1 MIRALAPV
9 ILATSLFG
17 FACAARTVIYALP
30 AENPPPAELGDA
42 DAAPV
47 AANCAACHSLDYI
60 VTQPR
65 GKGAQFWRDEVTKM
79 LNVYKAPIAPED
91 ADKIADILGKKFG

>member
-1 MIRALAPV
+1 MIRTVAP
-9 ILATSLFG
+9 IFIAASLFG
-17 FACAARTVIYALP
+17 FACVARPVTYILP
-30 AENPPPAELGDA
+30 PENPPPPELAGA

-47 AANCAACHSLDYI
+47 AANCATCHSLDYI

-79 LNVYKAPIAPED
+79 RNIYKAPIAPED
-91 ADKIADILGKKFG
+91 GDRIADILSKKFG